1 MAINMVK
8 LPTQKQDLVLR
19 VAKGHFATSHSH
31 INYYIDVTM
40 QKTRLSEA
48 RAVALELVS
57 SYTHTTIVDT
67 ILCLDGTE
75 VIGACMASELTRDGY
90 VNMNAHQ
97 TIYVVTPEHTTG
109 SQLLFRENTS
119 PMIAGKHVLILAAS
133 VTTGYT
139 AQAAVEAINYY
150 GGQVVGIGA
159 IFATQTECA
168 GYPVTSIF
176 NPNDLGDYQSYDSR
190 DCPWCK
196 QGKRIDGHL
205 GGGGRPRG
213 QHQHRRHPGR
223 SQGSPQRP
231 GGGGAQADR
240 VAAVDAVH
248 TEVAGQ
254 ATG

>member
-31 INYYIDVTM
+31 INYYIDVTT
-40 QKTRLSEA
+40 QKARLSEA
-48 RAVALELVS
+48 KAVAKELVS
-57 SYTHTTIVDT
+57 AYQHSTIVDT
-67 ILCLDGTE
+67 VLCLDGTQ
-75 VIGACMASELTRDGY
+75 VIGTCLANELTKDGFA
-90 VNMNAHQ
+90 NMNAHQ

-196 QGKRIDGHL
+196 QGKRIDALVNSFGYSSL
-205 GGGGRPRG
+205 
-213 QHQHRRHPGR
+213 
-223 SQGSPQRP
+223 
-231 GGGGAQADR
+231 
-240 VAAVDAVH
+240 
-248 TEVAGQ
+248 
-254 ATG
+254 